1 MERREFYSWL
11 VFTVILCG
19 FSILAAIAFLMG
31 ADYGVGLGFLIA
43 LLCGTAFGGYN
54 TWAIQQQ
61 WDRYHRRLQRRQLP
75 ILRRLTSPSDR
86 EYWESI
92 QRAREVVIQWA
103 LARAED
109 CVQAGHCRDCGAS
122 HNLLKEYPWD
132 PMLHRSGCSAQQ
144 VKAQFDEIR
153 LAPMVEL
160 LQCEEEQ
167 IFLDRLQGSA
177 RDYLIQCVRYALAEC
192 GEQADRSMIL
202 LYIAQEYQ
210 CFAWQQESRY
220 GAIELGRKLIQE
232 VDLELVT
239 LESNALSR

>member
-1 MERREFYSWL
+1 MNRRDFYSWL
-11 VFTVILCG
+11 VFTIIFCG
-19 FSILAAIAFLMG
+19 FSMLAAIAFLMG

-61 WDRYHRRLQRRQLP
+61 WDCYQRRLERRQLP
-75 ILRRLTSPSDR
+75 ILRRLISPSDR

-92 QRAREVVIQWA
+92 QRARDVVIQWA

-144 VKAQFDEIR
+144 VKAQFDEVR

-160 LQCEEEQ
+160 LQCEDEQ

-177 RDYLIQCVRYALAEC
+177 RDYLVQCVRYALAEC
-192 GEQADRSMIL
+192 GDQDDRSVIL
-202 LYIAQEYQ
+202 LYVAQEYQ
-210 CFAWQQESRY
+210 RFVWQQENQYASF
-220 GAIELGRKLIQE
+220 ELGRKLIQE
-232 VDLELVT
+232 VDLEGLRQ
-239 LESNALSR
+239 ESNALSR